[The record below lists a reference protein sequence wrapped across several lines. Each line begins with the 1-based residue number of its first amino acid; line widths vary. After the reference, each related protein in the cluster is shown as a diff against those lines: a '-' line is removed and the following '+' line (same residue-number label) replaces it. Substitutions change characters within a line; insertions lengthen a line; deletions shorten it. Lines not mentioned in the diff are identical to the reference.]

1 MPNWLK
7 IVLSA
12 VKTAPGALGYLQR
25 LALKY
30 GGQAL
35 YDLVTDWFR
44 KEKRSAKQE
53 EKKKEMDKVME
64 KPNSTVEERA
74 DAYADYINSN

>member
-1 MPNWLK
+1 MPK
-7 IVLSA
+7 VLQVILAA

-44 KEKRSAKQE
+44 KEKRAVVQE
-53 EKKKEMDKVME
+53 KAKKEMAL
-64 KPNSTVEERA
+64 S
-74 DAYADYINSN
+74 